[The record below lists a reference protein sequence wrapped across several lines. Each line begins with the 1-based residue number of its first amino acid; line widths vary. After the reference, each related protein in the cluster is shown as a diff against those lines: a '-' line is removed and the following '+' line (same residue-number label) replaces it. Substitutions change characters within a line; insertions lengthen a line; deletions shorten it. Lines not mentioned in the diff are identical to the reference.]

1 MQSSSA
7 PSSLQAVTLAAAAVS
22 DQEEGES
29 WVGSTEE
36 RGGRADKRHKC
47 QTQHTQLTRHHPQGT
62 LLPCDRA
69 VNAPP

>member
-22 DQEEGES
+22 DQGEGES

-47 QTQHTQLTRHHPQGT
+47 QTNTHNSPDTTHREPFCPVTVQ
-62 LLPCDRA
+62 
-69 VNAPP
+69 